1 MKGSASEG
9 GTPSCVVELDW
20 PRGAFHLQVDLRLP
34 ATGVTVLF
42 GASGSGKTTL
52 LRCLAG
58 LERAPRGRVDL
69 AGQLWQ
75 DETRRHFL
83 PTWKRPVGMVF
94 QEASLFEHLS
104 VAANLRYGLRRVG
117 SARAA
122 RTLAAAIDILG
133 IAHLMDRMP
142 EALSG
147 GERQRTAIARA
158 LATDPQL
165 LLFDEPLAALDPARK
180 QDVLPWLER
189 LRAELQLPMVY
200 VTHSPEELARLADQ
214 VVVLGQ
220 GRVLLQG
227 PVGEVLAALDLP
239 LLGGD
244 EQGVVLD
251 AVLAER
257 MPQWHLARADF
268 AGGCLW
274 LRDTERPLGSPLR
287 LRLLARD
294 LSLATQAPQGSSI
307 QNQLQG
313 CIEAVAA
320 DRHPAQRLVR
330 LRVGQAQL
338 LARITARAWDQL
350 GLHLGQTVWVQVKS
364 VALLG

>member
-1 MKGSASEG
+1 MSGASAPDAPAC
-9 GTPSCVVELDW
+9 TVALDW
-20 PRGAFHLQVDLRLP
+20 PRGPFHLQVDLRLP

-52 LRCLAG
+52 LGCLAG
-58 LERAPRGRVDL
+58 LERAPRGRIDL

-75 DETRRHFL
+75 DEARRHFL

-104 VAANLRYGLRRVG
+104 VAANLRYGLKRVG

-122 RTLAAAIDILG
+122 RTLEAAIAILG
-133 IAHLMDRMP
+133 IGHLMDRLP

-180 QDVLPWLER
+180 QEVLPWLER

-214 VVVLGQ
+214 VVVLAQ
-220 GRVLLQG
+220 GRVQRQG
-227 PVGEVLAALDLP
+227 PVSEVLAALDPP

-244 EQGVVLD
+244 EQGVVID

-257 MPQWHLARADF
+257 APQWHLARADF
-268 AGGCLW
+268 PGGSLW
-274 LRDTERPLGSPLR
+274 LRDTDRPPGSPLR

-313 CIEAVAA
+313 RIEAVAA

-330 LRVGQAQL
+330 LRVGQAL
-338 LARITARAWDQL
+338 MLARITARAWDQL
-350 GLHLGQTVWVQVKS
+350 GLTLGQTVWVQVKS